1 MPPGMSETT
10 AGERVDWGRAETDDT
25 LPLLVP
31 TIVDEVSITFCSP
44 SFCRF
49 AIAASRFSSAR
60 RFFEFSSSPN
70 PSPPFVEA
78 EVDDSGPGGVED
90 DEVITDAAAAA
101 LADG

>member
-1 MPPGMSETT
+1 MSDTT
-10 AGERVDWGRAETDDT
+10 AGEWVVCGRAETDDI
-25 LPLLVP
+25 LPLLDP
-31 TIVDEVSITFCSP
+31 TIVDEVSITFCVP

-60 RFFEFSSSPN
+60 RFFEFSSRPN
-70 PSPPFVEA
+70 PSPPCVEA

-90 DEVITDAAAAA
+90 DEVVTDAPAAA